1 MPLLPYKF
9 RYYSIF
15 ILIIAI
21 VCGYLY
27 FFGGR
32 PVFFTV
38 PVFAAVTSYIET
50 RTMVLAQTNILDEIA
65 VVFFIISLVFFGF
78 SRDKNESELTLGFRL
93 KSLMFS
99 VYITT
104 AIWILLFFLIYGW
117 AVFIVSSGV
126 FTIFLLL
133 NIIIYYTL
141 KLKNINKI
149 NTNQQIKK
157 LLL

>member
-1 MPLLPYKF
+1 MNTLPLLPY
-9 RYYSIF
+9 RYRFYGIF
-15 ILIIAI
+15 FLIIAI
-21 VCGYLY
+21 VSGYLY

-65 VVFFIISLVFFGF
+65 AVFFITSLVFFGF
-78 SRDKNESELTLGFRL
+78 SKDKNESKLTLDFRL

-104 AIWILLFFLIYGW
+104 AIWISLFFLIYGW
-117 AVFIVSSGV
+117 AIFIVSSGIFIV
-126 FTIFLLL
+126 FLLL
-133 NIIIYYTL
+133 NIIIYNTL
-141 KLKNINKI
+141 KLRNINRI
-149 NTNQQIKK
+149 NANY
-157 LLL
+157 